1 MKHDAGSD
9 DENAFAM
16 ELPILHAIADSALG
30 REDDGDPPCDFF
42 KRSAAAQKQQDD
54 DAAKAYTVRLKWL
67 KSLKAL
73 RSSPGFQLIAH
84 SRLQLRVCQMDMDY
98 PPPLRAY
105 VKGALTQL
113 LRSATGKQLSPDALL
128 VQLSTDNN
136 PEVNTLGH
144 ERYSRHLSLTEIAML
159 SLNPGARSQLIRNRF
174 TDEPLDPVAPELTAL
189 KALDLIARAT
199 WLDDYTHLVQ
209 RFWKN
214 HHITY
219 RAVAKLSFLDNLAT
233 HRAQQR
239 ISAEGYHLALEAVG
253 LKTFPTSDLD
263 LLMIQRGA
271 RSTVSMLC
279 VGERLLPDVI
289 QLQSKNT
296 SHCFIHSLGW
306 KREPFEYISHQPE
319 RMLRELTQAQAP
331 ESLAEG
337 ANGKASLRVVEG
349 DVFTAVANAQERL
362 ALDYLDTG
370 VGFDKQPDQLGAIER
385 GLRLFGAIDRWR
397 SQPDIL
403 SHLPAPLKAAAKV
416 MADALHRELGVKQ
429 HPDNLFVRYL
439 RGYSQT
445 PLGQVKHAGN
455 DFRTPDDTPISLSE
469 ALVTNYRVPS
479 AVGYIDHGARNVVYL
494 DVTGKGTWAADR
506 ELPIDARAIEKIVKG
521 IDFLG
526 LMTEQITAFWNQKRE
541 SVESALQ
548 HHFINQAVLC
558 FKTGSL
564 RRDGFDL
571 IAVAIEELATHPA
584 SRTVEWSVPSFQLQ
598 HSVLEGANA
607 QPCPSLIVLGRRGD
621 PRRVLY
627 QAGRLKAFNGFANE
641 DQLHHYFRQA
651 ARDKAWRQSVLNYVP
666 IRQHQRLDYILKV
679 WSAAQ
684 APNEPVSVLRPW
696 TDILRNH
703 DAHIAMAGRPAA
715 RQVIT
720 SPFGY
725 ITQMLEHNSLWDA
738 QDSIVTAEELSLRQR
753 SSYLRHL
760 QLLMAPMS
768 ILLTP
773 VTVAALATELSITAL
788 SVAAANL
795 PGARHAEKH
804 QAILDVLTLGLLQ
817 LPPAMPRLA
826 NVWRQLAAPVRQAGR
841 APAVLAVGRSTFNQW
856 LGRAIHTRRTRVET
870 FFHTSTPLKSW
881 RIAANPLFS
890 TLAVKA
896 WKLRRQFLLWTSESA
911 QARTL
916 VVSTHGYYLP
926 WSKTAKIPNG
936 TELQFYAPHGYELVD
951 PGLHRVVNGKAVPF
965 AILTSAGSKPATASI
980 KPYTLTAREMA
991 GTTRPGMIRNYSL
1004 SKFQAPDVESY
1015 QQISQIVRNSN
1026 RSPQMAG
1033 LPPVPMDVLTVRNRI
1048 GLPHPTLEK
1057 MFDAFSD
1064 AGIHYDRIVLL
1075 HCRCAALSSL
1085 LGKSPVYKA
1094 P

>member
-1 MKHDAGSD
+1 MKEDAGSD
-9 DENAFAM
+9 DQNAIAI
-16 ELPILHAIADSALG
+16 ELPALHAIADSALG
-30 REDDGDPPCDFF
+30 RGDESDPPCDFF
-42 KRSAAAQKQQDD
+42 KRPAAAQKQQDD
-54 DAAKAYTVRLKWL
+54 DAAKAYSVRLKRL
-67 KSLKAL
+67 KRLKAL
-73 RSSPGFQLIAH
+73 RASPGFQLIAH
-84 SRLQLRVCQMDMDY
+84 SRLQLRICQMDMDY
-98 PPPLRAY
+98 PPPLRTY
-105 VKGALTQL
+105 VKDALKQL
-113 LRSATGKQLSPDALL
+113 LRSATGKQLSADALL

-136 PEVNTLGH
+136 PQVNTLGH
-144 ERYSRHLSLTEIAML
+144 ERYTRHLSLTEISMI
-159 SLNPGARSQLIRNRF
+159 SLNSDALFHLMRNRF
-174 TDEPLDPVAPELTAL
+174 TDKPLHPDVPEFTAL

-199 WLDDYTHLVQ
+199 WLDDYTQLVQ
-209 RFWKN
+209 QFWKN
-214 HHITY
+214 HRLTY
-219 RAVAKLSFLDNLAT
+219 RAVAKLAFLDNLANQ
-233 HRAQQR
+233 RAQRR
-239 ISAEGYHLALEAVG
+239 ISAEGYHLALDAAG

-263 LLMIQRGA
+263 LLAEQRGG
-271 RSTVSMLC
+271 RSTVSMLG
-279 VGERLLPDVI
+279 VGERVLPDVI

-296 SHCFIHSLGW
+296 SHCFIHRLGW
-306 KREPFEYISHQPE
+306 KREPVEYISNQPE
-319 RMLRELTQAQAP
+319 RMLRELTQAQPP

-337 ANGKASLRVVEG
+337 AAGSASLSIIEG

-362 ALDYLDTG
+362 SLDYLDSD
-370 VGFDKQPDQLGAIER
+370 VGLDKQPDQFGPIER

-397 SQPDIL
+397 SQPDVL
-403 SHLPAPLKAAAKV
+403 DHLPAPLKTAAKV
-416 MADALHRELGVKQ
+416 MADALHREFGLEQ
-429 HPDNLFVRYL
+429 HPDNLFLRYL
-439 RGYSQT
+439 RGHSQT
-445 PLGQVKHAGN
+445 PLGHVKHAGN
-455 DFRTPDDTPISLSE
+455 DFSIADDTAISLSE
-469 ALVTNYRVPS
+469 ALVSNYRVPT

-494 DVTGKGTWAADR
+494 DVTGKGTWTADK
-506 ELPIDARAIEKIVKG
+506 ELPIDARAIEKIIKG
-521 IDFLG
+521 IDFLS
-526 LMTEQITAFWNQKRE
+526 LMTEQIAAFWTEQRE
-541 SVESALQ
+541 TVESALQ
-548 HHFINQAVLC
+548 HHFINQSVLC
-558 FKTGSL
+558 LKTGSL

-571 IAVAIEELATHPA
+571 IAMALEELATDPA

-598 HSVLEGANA
+598 HSILEGANA
-607 QPCPSLIVLGRRGD
+607 QSCPSLIVLGRRGD

-627 QAGRLKAFNGFANE
+627 QAGRLKAFSGFANE
-641 DQLHHYFRQA
+641 DQLHHYVRQA

-666 IRQHQRLDYILKV
+666 IRQHRRLEYILKV

-684 APNEPVSVLRPW
+684 APNDPVSVLRPW
-696 TDILRNH
+696 TDVLRNH
-703 DAHIAMAGRPAA
+703 DAHIAKAGRPAD
-715 RQVIT
+715 RQVVT

-738 QDSIVTAEELSLRQR
+738 QDAIVTAGELSLRR
-753 SSYLRHL
+753 WSSYLRHL

-826 NVWRQLAAPVRQAGR
+826 NVWRQLAAPVRQVGR
-841 APAVLAVGRSTFNQW
+841 APAVLTVGRSTFNQW
-856 LGRAIHTRRTRVET
+856 LGRATHPRRTRVET
-870 FFHTSTPLKSW
+870 FFHTTTPLKNWSV
-881 RIAANPLFS
+881 AANPMFS

-926 WSKTAKIPNG
+926 WSKNAKIPNG

-951 PGLHRVVNGKAVPF
+951 PGLHRVVNGKTAPF
-965 AILTSAGSKPATASI
+965 AILTSMGNRPAAASTQ
-980 KPYTLTAREMA
+980 PYTLTAKEMA
-991 GTTRPGMIRNYSL
+991 GTTRPGMIKNYSL
-1004 SKFQAPDVESY
+1004 SKFQAPDIESY
-1015 QQISQIVRNSN
+1015 QQISQVVRNSN
-1026 RSPQMAG
+1026 RSPQLAG

-1057 MFDAFSD
+1057 MFDAFSE
-1064 AGIHYDRIVLL
+1064 AGIHYDRILLL